1 MGPTEGKLNAKVLRC
16 IDFFVII
23 RAFVIRIP
31 LMELAPLY
39 LKKNEERR
47 LRNGHLWVYSNEV
60 DIGRSPLTAFAPG
73 QPVAIVAN
81 DGKLVGNGY
90 VNPHSLIAARL
101 VSRSAKQVLD
111 RSLLVHRL
119 KVALSL
125 RERLFDKPF
134 YRLVYGESDS
144 LPGLVVDRYGD
155 VLVAQVNTAGM
166 EAVLEEIAEALDK
179 VLKPLAILWRN
190 DSAARGQEGLESY
203 VKPALGEVPE
213 TVTIEENGSRFE
225 VPLLSG
231 QKTGWFY
238 DHRMNRA
245 RVQQITK
252 GLRVL
257 DVFSYI
263 GGWGIEA
270 AVAGAKEVVCVD
282 SSAKALDLVEKNA
295 ALNDVGDRVSSIEG
309 DAFEALK
316 ALRAEREKFDL
327 VIVDPPAFI
336 KRKKDAKKGI
346 EAYQRINTA
355 AMQLLGK
362 DGLLV
367 SASCSFHLQA
377 DSLRDLLHR
386 SARHLDRNMQI
397 LEQGHQGP
405 DHPVHPAIPE
415 TEYIKCLTSRVV
427 IM

>member
-1 MGPTEGKLNAKVLRC
+1 
-16 IDFFVII
+16 
-23 RAFVIRIP
+23 
-31 LMELAPLY
+31 MELASLY

-60 DIGRSPLTAFAPG
+60 DTVRSPLTDLAAG
-73 QPVAIVAN
+73 QQVSIIAN
-81 DGKLVGNGY
+81 DGKAIGSGY
-90 VNPHSLIAARL
+90 VNPHSLICARL
-101 VSRSAKQVLD
+101 VSRSPKYVLD

-134 YRLVYGESDS
+134 YRLVYGESDA
-144 LPGLVVDRYGD
+144 LPGLVVDRFGD
-155 VLVAQVNTAGM
+155 VLVVQLNTAGM
-166 EAVLEEIAEALDK
+166 EAVKGEVLEALEK
-179 VLKPLAILWRN
+179 VLTPHAVLWRN
-190 DSAARGQEGLESY
+190 DSSARELEGMGSY
-203 VKPALGEVPE
+203 VETAFGEVPE
-213 TVTIEENGSRFE
+213 SVEIEENATRFE

-245 RVQQITK
+245 RVQQMAR
-252 GLRVL
+252 GMRVL

-270 AVAGAKEVVCVD
+270 ASAGAEKVICVD
-282 SSAKALDLVEKNA
+282 SSAKALDQVERNA
-295 ALNDVGDRVSSIEG
+295 ELNGVSERVESIQG

-316 ALRAEREKFDL
+316 ALRAEREQFDM

-346 EAYQRINTA
+346 EAYRRLNQA

-362 DGLLV
+362 DGILV
-367 SASCSFHLQA
+367 SASCSYHLQR
-377 DSLRDLLHR
+377 DTLRDLLQQ
-386 SARHLDRNMQI
+386 SARHLDRSLQI
-397 LEQGHQGP
+397 IGQGHQGP

-415 TEYIKCLTSRVV
+415 TDYIKCLIGRVV
-427 IM
+427 SL

>member
-1 MGPTEGKLNAKVLRC
+1 
-16 IDFFVII
+16 
-23 RAFVIRIP
+23 
-31 LMELAPLY
+31 MELAPLY

-60 DIGRSPLTAFAPG
+60 DTARSPLTGFVAG
-73 QPVAIVAN
+73 QQASLIAN
-81 DGKLVGNGY
+81 DGKVIGSGY
-90 VNPHSLIAARL
+90 VNPHSLICARL
-101 VSRSAKQVLD
+101 VSRSPKYVLD

-134 YRLVYGESDS
+134 YRLVYGESDA
-144 LPGLVVDRYGD
+144 LPGLVVDRFGD
-155 VLVAQVNTAGM
+155 VLAVQLNTAGM
-166 EAVLEEIAEALDK
+166 EAVKAEVLEALDK
-179 VLKPLAILWRN
+179 VLKPRAVLWRN
-190 DSAARGQEGLESY
+190 DSSARELEGLGSY
-203 VKPALGEVPE
+203 VEAALGEVPE
-213 TVTIEENGSRFE
+213 RVEIEENDTRFE

-238 DHRMNRA
+238 DHRVNR
-245 RVQQITK
+245 RQVQQLAK
-252 GLRVL
+252 GMRVL

-270 AVAGAKEVVCVD
+270 ASAGADKVVCVD
-282 SSAKALDLVEKNA
+282 SSAKALDQVERNA
-295 ALNDVGDRVSSIEG
+295 ALNGVAERVESIQG

-316 ALRAEREKFDL
+316 ALRAERERFDM

-346 EAYQRINTA
+346 EAYRRLNQA

-362 DGLLV
+362 DGMLV
-367 SASCSFHLQA
+367 SASCSYHLQRET
-377 DSLRDLLHR
+377 LRDLLLQ
-386 SARHLDRNMQI
+386 SSRHLDRSLQI
-397 LEQGHQGP
+397 IGQGHQGP

-415 TEYIKCLTSRVV
+415 TDYIKCLTARVV
-427 IM
+427 SL